1 MREMGMGQMEQTLDK
16 TTEQLGVHS
25 SLNTEEDTVEPSTNA
40 EQPGEPKAVTSSG
53 NGANPVQVLR
63 ADGEGSS
70 VYRNRSGRA
79 SRVPAKYRDY
89 VKI

>member
-1 MREMGMGQMEQTLDK
+1 MREMGEGQTEQTLDK
-16 TTEQLGVHS
+16 TTEQLGVDS

-40 EQPGEPKAVTSSG
+40 EQPGEPKVFTSSG
-53 NGANPVQVLR
+53 NGANPGQVLR

-70 VYRNRSGRA
+70 VYKTRSGRA